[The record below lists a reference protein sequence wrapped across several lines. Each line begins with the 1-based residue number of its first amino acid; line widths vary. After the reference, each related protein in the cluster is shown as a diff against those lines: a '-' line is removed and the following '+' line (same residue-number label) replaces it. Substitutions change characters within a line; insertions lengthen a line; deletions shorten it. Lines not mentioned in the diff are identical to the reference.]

1 MIRGIGIDLV
11 QIGRIE
17 RAAERWGQRFLER
30 IFCPEEIALC
40 QKRANPA
47 SCLALRFAAKEAF
60 AKALGLGIRS
70 GLTWRDIEVVNDE
83 LGRPGLRLKARAQE
97 LLGSIGA
104 ERTWLSL
111 SDESTIAAAV
121 VVLEG

>member
-11 QIGRIE
+11 DVGRIQ
-17 RAAERWGQRFLER
+17 RGAERWGQRFLER

-40 QKRANPA
+40 QKRAGSA

-70 GLTWRDIEVVNDE
+70 GLTWHDIEVVNDE
-83 LGRPGLRLKARAQE
+83 LGRPGLKLNNRAQE
-97 LLGSIGA
+97 LLGSVGA
-104 ERTWLSL
+104 ARTWLSL
-111 SDESTIAAAV
+111 SDESTIAVAV

>member
-11 QIGRIE
+11 EIGRIE
-17 RAAERWGQRFLER
+17 RAVERWGQRFLER
-30 IFCPEEIALC
+30 VFCPEETARCL
-40 QKRANPA
+40 KRAKPA

-70 GLTWRDIEVVNDE
+70 GLTWHDIEVVNDE
-83 LGRPGLRLKARAQE
+83 FGRPGLRLKIRAQE
-97 LLGSIGA
+97 LLGSVGA